1 MVVLAMV
8 SVVLS
13 ISPVSIITVSFVA
26 VGVSVVPVVSYCCC
40 VVTAVVVVVVV
51 AIMLSFIFLV
61 YGCND
66 PLIMVALVA

>member
-8 SVVLS
+8 SVALS

-40 VVTAVVVVVVV
+40 VVTAVVVVVV